1 MDRKTLLKAID
12 TNRGDVFAPV
22 VAFAGADILYVK
34 VNRQYLF
41 DSVKAM
47 PEGETGFRL
56 HVQDG
61 RNFFDPE
68 VEAEEAATDREI
80 EEKVDLAQAPVEP
93 TIGELI
99 DEALFVKAKAHADPI
114 RDVPY
119 ASNFDYEKR
128 EFKAA

>member
-22 VAFAGADILYVK
+22 VAFAGSDVLYVK

-68 VEAEEAATDREI
+68 VEAEEVATDREI
-80 EEKVDLAQAPVEP
+80 EEKVDLTQAPADDVVDAL
-93 TIGELI
+93 T
-99 DEALFVKAKAHADPI
+99 DALFVKAKAPVDPI

>member
-22 VAFAGADILYVK
+22 VAFAGSDVLYVK

-80 EEKVDLAQAPVEP
+80 EEKVDLTQAPADDVVDAL
-93 TIGELI
+93 T
-99 DEALFVKAKAHADPI
+99 DALFVKAKAPADPI

>member
-22 VAFAGADILYVK
+22 VAFAGSDVLYVK

-80 EEKVDLAQAPVEP
+80 EEKVDLTQAPADDVVDAL
-93 TIGELI
+93 T
-99 DEALFVKAKAHADPI
+99 DALFVKAKAPVDPI

>member
-22 VAFAGADILYVK
+22 VAFAGSDVLYVK

-68 VEAEEAATDREI
+68 VEAEEAVTDREI
-80 EEKVDLAQAPVEP
+80 EEKVDLAQAPADDVVDAL
-93 TIGELI
+93 T
-99 DEALFVKAKAHADPI
+99 DALFVKAKAPVDPI

-119 ASNFDYEKR
+119 ASNFDYDKR

>member
-80 EEKVDLAQAPVEP
+80 EEKVDLTQAPADDVVDAL
-93 TIGELI
+93 T
-99 DEALFVKAKAHADPI
+99 DALFVKAKAPVDPI